1 MAEKRTIELEIQD
14 NTKTLK
20 QQYKEA
26 VVELQNM
33 AAAYGETSTQAAQ
46 AAKRAAELKDQIE
59 DTNDLLQSYKG
70 EGTFIAM
77 GKAMSSVA
85 SGFSAIEGGLGL
97 VGVES
102 ENVQKTMLKVQSAM
116 ALAQGLEGLEDA
128 GRSFKNLYS
137 RIKETSLA
145 QKVLTGVQTA
155 YNFVVGAGS
164 NALKLFRLALVSTG
178 IGAIIVAVGLLIAN
192 FDKFRDAIQPV
203 IDALK
208 SVGDFLGLTDYA
220 GEEAHDNE
228 MARLEAEKQAREELA
243 AAREAQF
250 NASQKQY
257 EREIALMDAQGKD
270 TKKLTKLKIEESI
283 RYMTQKKQE
292 LALEIQAQE
301 QVVENLKWM
310 NGYKQGEHYKQL
322 QEQKKQQVELTES
335 IKDAQNQLIINEVNN
350 NKKSAEAAKAAA
362 EKAREAAKKKR
373 EDYVSN
379 LQKQNEDA
387 AKLEEE
393 AENQRLALMQDGIE
407 KEKALREDQ
416 FNDYRDNFLKERTK
430 EEQTALDNQ
439 YKEGKISR
447 ETYNKLTEELQAN
460 AYNKLTQQ
468 EKEILTNAKEI
479 LNKDLLAIDEKYQAE
494 VKKRTEDFQKKMQ
507 EDEKQRKLAF
517 DMEVERMQEE
527 NYQSSLTAQDKE
539 LYLISEKYAEMER
552 MAKGNADAEKTIA
565 EMRGREVAAINQKYD
580 KENEERKRAELER
593 NVGFA
598 KQGLTIIQDL
608 TDLFGKK
615 GVESARKAFKVK
627 KAAQM
632 ASALID
638 TYMNATAAYGSQFLP
653 LPDPSSPVRG
663 GIAAG
668 LAVAAGLVNVAKIGA
683 QKFEGGG
690 SSGGGG
696 GSVGG
701 GSLSAG
707 GGMQAPNFNVVGNN
721 GLNQLAQLQ
730 QQPTQAFVVSGE
742 VTSAQSLDRNRIQN
756 ATL

>member
-1 MAEKRTIELEIQD
+1 M
-14 NTKTLK
+14 
-20 QQYKEA
+20 
-26 VVELQNM
+26 
-33 AAAYGETSTQAAQ
+33 
-46 AAKRAAELKDQIE
+46 
-59 DTNDLLQSYKG
+59 
-70 EGTFIAM
+70 
-77 GKAMSSVA
+77 
-85 SGFSAIEGGLGL
+85 
-97 VGVES
+97 
-102 ENVQKTMLKVQSAM
+102 
-116 ALAQGLEGLEDA
+116 
-128 GRSFKNLYS
+128 
-137 RIKETSLA
+137 A
-145 QKVLTGVQTA
+145 QK
-155 YNFVVGAGS
+155 
-164 NALKLFRLALVSTG
+164 K
-178 IGAIIVAVGLLIAN
+178 
-192 FDKFRDAIQPV
+192 KE
-203 IDALK
+203 ID
-208 SVGDFLGLTDYA
+208 
-220 GEEAHDNE
+220 
-228 MARLEAEKQAREELA
+228 Q
-243 AAREAQF
+243 
-250 NASQKQY
+250 
-257 EREIALMDAQGKD
+257 
-270 TKKLTKLKIEESI
+270 
-283 RYMTQKKQE
+283 
-292 LALEIQAQE
+292 EIQAQ
-301 QVVENLKWM
+301 
-310 NGYKQGEHYKQL
+310 KQIMEDDAWSLNRDVAKDKFKELSKQSNDL
-322 QEQKKQQVELTES
+322 NKSVL
-335 IKDAQNQLIINEVNN
+335 DAQNQLLINEVNN
-350 NKKSAEAAKAAA
+350 NKKAAEAGKAAA

-373 EDYVSN
+373 EDYISN

-393 AENQRLALMQDGIE
+393 AENQKLALMQDGIE
-407 KEKALREDQ
+407 KEKALRQDQ
-416 FNDYRDNFLKERTK
+416 FNDYKDNFLKERTK

-439 YKEGKISR
+439 YKEGKITL
-447 ETYNKLTEELQAN
+447 EKYNQLTEDLQVN
-460 AYNKLTQQ
+460 AYNKLTEK
-468 EKEILTNAKEI
+468 EKEILANAKEL

-517 DMEVERMQEE
+517 DAEVEKMEEE
-527 NYQSSLTAQDKE
+527 NYQASLTAQDKE
-539 LYLISEKYAEMER
+539 LYLIREKYAEMER
-552 MAKGNADAEKTIA
+552 LAAGNIEYEKTIA
-565 EMRGREVAAINQKYD
+565 EIKGREIAAINEKYD

-615 GVESARKAFKVK
+615 GVESARKAFKIK

-653 LPDPSSPVRG
+653 IPDPSSPVRG

-696 GSVGG
+696 GGVSG
-701 GSLSAG
+701 GSISAG